1 MAVQKNLHRLLHCF
15 PKLEGFFPLN
25 LFHNSWIFR
34 DVYVATDGD
43 GLSMRVLKV
52 LRAGSDLFSVF
63 RAFVWKIL
71 RHCLLFFIRSGLT
84 VSVSA
89 CHVKTD
95 NGRSA
100 AG

>member
-1 MAVQKNLHRLLHCF
+1 MESTGPSLIV
-15 PKLEGFFPLN
+15 N

-34 DVYVATDGD
+34 DVYVATDGE

-52 LRAGSDLFSVF
+52 LRARLRALICFSVF

-71 RHCLLFFIRSGLT
+71 RHWFLFFIRSGLT

-89 CHVKTD
+89 CDVKTD